1 VEVSPTSSR
10 SERLGRALAIVSAVI
25 SAGCSR
31 SFDTVTSFPREPR
44 RPDGVALE
52 QPLTVPE
59 SVERGR
65 ASSSIVTLRE
75 RYETAALV
83 GLVRAYF
90 RAFERED
97 ADGLGRLLAQDAVLL
112 RRPGANVVESFRARM
127 RTYEYQRIA
136 GLEVARFD
144 KIERYGSDDVVP
156 FSKPAEMQEGD
167 VLVRVPVLV
176 SRVGGDPLFGE
187 VLVLLVRREEGELRI
202 AGVAEDPG

>member
-1 VEVSPTSSR
+1 VEVSPTSKR
-10 SERLGRALAIVSAVI
+10 SERLARALAALVASVSV
-25 SAGCSR
+25 GCAH
-31 SFDTVTSFPREPR
+31 SFDTVTSFPKEPR

-65 ASSSIVTLRE
+65 SASSIVTLRE
-75 RYETAALV
+75 PYETAALV

-112 RRPGANVVESFRARM
+112 RRPGANVVETFRARM

-144 KIERYGSDDVVP
+144 KIERYGSGDVVP
-156 FSKPAEMQEGD
+156 FAKPAEMQEGD

>member
-1 VEVSPTSSR
+1 MEVSPTSSR
-10 SERLGRALAIVSAVI
+10 SERLARALVIVSVVI

-31 SFDTVTSFPREPR
+31 SFDTVTSFPKEPR

-144 KIERYGSDDVVP
+144 KIERYASDDVVP
-156 FSKPAEMQEGD
+156 FAKPAEMQEGD